1 MELVKDVDT
10 EYKDYLRIRSVLK
23 KGYSHPGIIS
33 SLCKKHWTDNEKI
46 KDVRAILGAD
56 TVSDREKEFYLPELF
71 KLIDSLE
78 VPELIGEFSNEYI
91 S

>member
-1 MELVKDVDT
+1 MGFAETIK
-10 EYKDYLRIRSVLK
+10 
-23 KGYSHPGIIS
+23 
-33 SLCKKHWTDNEKI
+33 KI
-46 KDVRAILGAD
+46 KEVRAILGAN

-78 VPELIGEFSNEYI
+78 VPELIGEFSNEYV

>member
-1 MELVKDVDT
+1 MGFAETIK
-10 EYKDYLRIRSVLK
+10 
-23 KGYSHPGIIS
+23 
-33 SLCKKHWTDNEKI
+33 KI

-56 TVSDREKEFYLPELF
+56 TVSDREKELF

>member
-1 MELVKDVDT
+1 MGFAETIKKIK
-10 EYKDYLRIRSVLK
+10 ELRI
-23 KGYSHPGIIS
+23 
-33 SLCKKHWTDNEKI
+33 
-46 KDVRAILGAD
+46 ILGAK

-71 KLIDSLE
+71 KLIDKLE